1 MRAAFDH
8 EDLRVY
14 RAAIEFVAWHEE
26 VAPEIPSKV
35 SACDHLSRAS
45 AGVPVNIAQA
55 SGKRSMS
62 ERRQF
67 VDTAYGSSLEC
78 AACLDVLCI
87 LGCLQ
92 AATVH
97 VGKGLLST
105 VVSMLI
111 GFRKST
117 GSEVHE
123 ERAPYVTAGHE
134 GTSVWFDHER
144 LDVYRKALEFVAWCG
159 RLRNDGDMPC
169 STMTALDRV
178 STGMALNIAEGN
190 GKFSAKDRCRFI
202 GHARTAALQAA
213 ATLDVHAVRQ
223 SKRRQAVVA
232 GKNHLADVV
241 CMLVAWERSLEESL
255 PHGCAANDREG
266 SMER

>member
-1 MRAAFDH
+1 MRLGFDH

-26 VAPEIPSKV
+26 VAPQITSKV

-67 VDTAYGSSLEC
+67 IDTAYGSSLEC
-78 AACLDVLCI
+78 AACLDVLRI

-97 VGKGLLST
+97 AGKGRLST
-105 VVSMLI
+105 LVSMLI

-117 GSEVHE
+117 GREVRE
-123 ERAPYVTAGHE
+123 ERAAYVTAEHG
-134 GTSVWFDHER
+134 GPQVWFDHER
-144 LDVYRKALEFVAWCG
+144 LDVYRKALDFVAWCG
-159 RLRNDGDMPC
+159 RWRNDGDMPC
-169 STMTALDRV
+169 PTMTALDRA
-178 STGMALNIAEGN
+178 STGVALNIAEGN
-190 GKFSAKDRCRFI
+190 GKFSTKDRCRFI

-213 ATLDVHAVRQ
+213 AILDIHAIRH
-223 SKRRQAVVA
+223 AN
-232 GKNHLADVV
+232 GKQDVIEGKKHLVDIVS
-241 CMLVAWERSLEESL
+241 MLVAWERNLEDE
-255 PHGCAANDREG
+255 
-266 SMER
+266 

>member
-1 MRAAFDH
+1 MRLAFDH

-14 RAAIEFVAWHEE
+14 QAAIEFVAWLEE
-26 VAPEIPSKV
+26 VAPEITRKV
-35 SACDHLSRAS
+35 SACDHLDRAS

-67 VDTAYGSSLEC
+67 IDTAYGSSLEC
-78 AACLDVLCI
+78 AACLDVLCV

-105 VVSMLI
+105 LVSMLI

-117 GSEVHE
+117 GPEVHE
-123 ERAPYVTAGHE
+123 EMAAYVTAGYE
-134 GTSVWFDHER
+134 GTQVWFDHER

-159 RLRNDGDMPC
+159 RLRNDGGMPC
-169 STMTALDRV
+169 STMTALDRA
-178 STGMALNIAEGN
+178 STGVALNIAEGN
-190 GKFSAKDRCRFI
+190 GKFSTKDRCRFI

-213 ATLDVHAVRQ
+213 ATLDVHAVRKTE
-223 SKRRQAVVA
+223 SKQAVVA
-232 GKNHLADVV
+232 GKKPLVDIVR
-241 CMLVAWERSLEESL
+241 MLVAWEK
-255 PHGCAANDREG
+255 
-266 SMER
+266 SMENESRA